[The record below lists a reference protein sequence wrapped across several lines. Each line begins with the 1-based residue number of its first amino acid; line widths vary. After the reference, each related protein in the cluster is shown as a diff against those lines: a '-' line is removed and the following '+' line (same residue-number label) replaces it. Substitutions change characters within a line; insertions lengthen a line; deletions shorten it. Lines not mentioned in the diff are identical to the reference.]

1 MAWHLLRH
9 AHVVSLRTVVT
20 TSTAAEASTS
30 LRFTT
35 PHGTHT
41 KAFAIDCGFSR
52 SPGVPGGSNPR
63 TDRGSRFRVRRLF
76 LALS

>member
-52 SPGVPGGSNPR
+52 SPGVPGDR
-63 TDRGSRFRVRRLF
+63 TRAPIADRVFASAASF
-76 LALS
+76 